1 MLKIITT
8 ILCLLSLHAHAQ
20 KWQKKDA
27 ASLKKSLTPMQYKVT
42 QEAGTEAPFKNEYW
56 DNKKPGIYVDVA
68 TGEPLFSSLDKYDSG
83 TGWPSF
89 TKGIND
95 KHLTTKLD
103 LSLFGGQ
110 RTEVRSKS
118 GDSHLGHVFD
128 DGPKDKGGKRFCI
141 NSAALKFIPLEEM
154 EKAGYGEY
162 LHLFNGAQSVSISTP
177 QVESIVLAGGCFWG
191 MEDLLRKFP
200 GVIETEV
207 GYSGGSK
214 ESAKYTDVKTGK
226 TGHAESVLV
235 KFDPSKTTLT
245 KILEYYFRIHDPT
258 TMNRQ
263 GNDTGTQYRSVIFTN
278 SPTQK
283 QIAEEVKLKLDQ
295 AHKWKNPIVTKV
307 EMLNGFVPAEDYHQD
322 YLVKNP
328 NGYTCH
334 YERK

>member
-1 MLKIITT
+1 MTKLIALIIF
-8 ILCLLSLHAHAQ
+8 SLTLNTFGQ
-20 KWQKKDA
+20 TKWQKKDSA
-27 ASLKKSLTPMQYKVT
+27 TLKKSLTSMQYKVT
-42 QEAGTEAPFKNEYW
+42 QEAGTEMPFKNEYW

-103 LSLFGGQ
+103 LSLLGGQ
-110 RTEVRSKS
+110 RTEVRSKT

-154 EKAGYGEY
+154 DKAGYGEY
-162 LHLFNGAQSVSISTP
+162 LNLFNGAQSVSI
-177 QVESIVLAGGCFWG
+177 QKVETVVLAGGCFWG

-200 GVIETEV
+200 GVVETEV

-226 TGHAESVLV
+226 TGHAEAVQV
-235 KFDPSKTTLT
+235 KFDPSKTTLA
-245 KILEYYFRIHDPT
+245 KILEYYFKIHDPT

-283 QIAEEVKLKLDQ
+283 QIAEEVKLKIDQ
-295 AHKWKNPIVTKV
+295 SKKWKSPIVTKI
-307 EMLNGFVPAEDYHQD
+307 EPLTGFVAAEDYHQD

-334 YERK
+334 YVRN